1 MSTLCEVGRCSRC
14 AMSREYRDQPVLSDP
29 LPVGIEA
36 AAGELRRLGVPLV
49 AFGQTLFWDEA
60 SKAVLRRLLDE
71 HAPEVLLFAGIHD
84 SDYFSKLHGRGR
96 AGEGFVRWATN
107 DWTHRSLWAAVAETT
122 SLFGA
127 ETPPGVA
134 ELQAAG
140 VPLRLLA
147 ALSSDEMDDFLD
159 SATAAYGW
167 RGVAQLGATNQIA
180 RDVRVAEAG
189 EALCE
194 LLEWGLR
201 ETLGLLAER
210 GARRAAET
218 KAEALLH
225 RLRAAIAEMQHTTVS
240 ELYRRLIAQF
250 YADLLGYESDRIIPT
265 TTCEYLAFNRETC
278 MRARFQPVQA
288 FLCHRVGICARETYN
303 DAVAGQGMYGLDEFG
318 EGAVP
323 FDLIVPGRGRGTL
336 RVLDREVRAEF
347 SREPLSIPTDERVC
361 FIEDL
366 AALVEEAVGTKAAI
380 AGKALLG
387 PVMFC
392 GEAILVLHEG
402 ASAYVPRTRLWLSR
416 LNSSCGSLRTY
427 PILRL
432 RQHAYD
438 ALSAAQAT
446 LRLPQHL
453 AAAFDK
459 PQISAAE
466 FGRRWQSVIQE
477 QECLL
482 KRLAQARSVSALLAI
497 IAEQN
502 GGVWRDVAAELVA
515 ARELLSEAGAQI
527 RARLGRL
534 AEIRSAERRARRR
547 RAEVEQRSGELRAR
561 EQEGGDPEAR
571 EALRQ
576 LLGVMSEEIR
586 LRESRR
592 AELRQEIADL
602 AHSPPVQAARK
613 RIAEIAAQAERERLA
628 LARRALLVRH
638 MEIGDRRPTSWWFG
652 VVDPSGAWF
661 EEAVRRADVYLQDL
675 SSPPDNNSVG
685 H

>member
-1 MSTLCEVGRCSRC
+1 MSTLCETDRCSRC

-29 LPVGIEA
+29 LPVGIGAVA
-36 AAGELRRLGVPLV
+36 AELRRLDVPLV

-60 SKAVLRRLLDE
+60 SKAALRRLLDE
-71 HAPEVLLFAGIHD
+71 HAPEILLFAGIHD

-107 DWTHRSLWAAVAETT
+107 GWTRRSLWAAVAETT

-127 ETPPGVA
+127 ETPPGVD

-140 VPLRLLA
+140 VPLKLLA
-147 ALSSDEMDDFLD
+147 ALSSQETDDFLD
-159 SATAAYGW
+159 DATAAYGW

-180 RDVRVAEAG
+180 RDVLVANAG
-189 EALCE
+189 DALCE

-201 ETLGLLAER
+201 ETIGLLADQS
-210 GARRAAET
+210 ARRAAEAN
-218 KAEALLH
+218 AEVLLH
-225 RLRAAIAEMQHTTVS
+225 RLRAAIADMQNATVS
-240 ELYRRLIAQF
+240 ELYRRLIAQS
-250 YADLLGYESDRIIPT
+250 YADLLGSESDRIIPT

-278 MRARFQPVQA
+278 AQARFQPVQA

-318 EGAVP
+318 EGAIP

-336 RVLDREVRAEF
+336 RILEREVRVEF
-347 SREPLSIPTDERVC
+347 SREPLSMPTDERVC

-366 AALVEEAVGTKAAI
+366 AALVEDAVGTEAAI

-438 ALSAAQAT
+438 ALSAAKVALQ
-446 LRLPQHL
+446 LPEHL
-453 AAAFDK
+453 ARAFGS
-459 PQISAAE
+459 PQLSAAE
-466 FGRRWQSVIQE
+466 FGRRWQAVIQE

-497 IAEQN
+497 VAEQN
-502 GGVWRDVAAELVA
+502 GGSWRDIVSELGA
-515 ARELLSEAGAQI
+515 ARELLHETGAQI
-527 RARLGRL
+527 RERLTKL
-534 AEIRSAERRARRR
+534 AEIRHAERRARRR
-547 RAEVEQRSGELRAR
+547 RAEVERRSGELRAR
-561 EQEGGDPEAR
+561 EREGADPEAR

-576 LLGVMSEEIR
+576 LLGVMAEEIR
-586 LRESRR
+586 CRESRR

-602 AHSPPVQAARK
+602 ARSPEVQAARI

-661 EEAVRRADVYLQDL
+661 EEAVRRAEIYLQDL
-675 SSPPDNNSVG
+675 SSPPDNNNVG